1 MSSIASPRLAAML
14 AAVSV
19 LAASLSSIGAAHAAG
34 PMVKTQAPGY
44 YRLMIGDIEVTAL
57 NDGTVGLPI
66 TKLLTNTSADATEK
80 ALARAFLKDPVETSV
95 NGYLVNTGAKL
106 VLIDTGAA
114 GLFGPTLGKL
124 MANLKA
130 SGYSPEQ
137 VDEVYV
143 SHMHPDHVGGLV
155 SAGAMA
161 FPNAVVRADRREGE
175 QWLSEANRDAAPPEA
190 QAGYRGAMASL
201 EPYVKAGRY
210 KPFDGDTELV
220 PGVRAQVTRGH
231 TPGHAFYVIE
241 SKGEKLVLWGDAMHV
256 GAVQFASPAVTIG
269 FDSDP
274 QGAAA
279 ARAKAY
285 ADAAAQGHWV
295 GAPHLSFPGL
305 GKLRAAE
312 GGAYVFVPANY
323 RSVP

>member
-1 MSSIASPRLAAML
+1 MTCRNTLIAARLAALLAVSAL
-14 AAVSV
+14 AAVGP
-19 LAASLSSIGAAHAAG
+19 AQAAG
-34 PMVKTQAPGY
+34 PQLKTQAPGW
-44 YRLMIGDIEVTAL
+44 YRIMVGDIEVTAL
-57 NDGTVGLPI
+57 NDGTVGMP
-66 TKLLTNTSADATEK
+66 TARMLTNTTADATEK
-80 ALARAFLKDPVETSV
+80 ALARAYLKDPVEASV

-114 GLFGPTLGKL
+114 AFFGPRLGKL

-130 SGYSPEQ
+130 SGYAPEQ

-143 SHMHPDHVGGLV
+143 SHMHLDHVGGLSV
-155 SAGAMA
+155 GGAMA
-161 FPNAVVRADRREGE
+161 FPNAIVRVDRREGE
-175 QWLSEANRDAAPPEA
+175 YWLSAAQRDAAPAEEHSSFHD
-190 QAGYRGAMASL
+190 AMASL
-201 EPYVKAGRY
+201 GPYVKADRY

-231 TPGHAFYVIE
+231 TPGHAFYVVE

-256 GAVQFASPAVTIG
+256 GAVQFASPAVTFV
-269 FDSDP
+269 FDVDP
-274 QGAAA
+274 QGAAV
-279 ARAKAY
+279 ARAKAF

-323 RSVP
+323 RAVP